1 MKEKVMNKFKS
12 VLHVLVLL
20 VVLFGSA
27 GSFQHAFAQTET
39 PAIVERDLTFWDA
52 TYTGYVDVNRYERWP
67 LELSQTENFSVTAAP
82 TAGGL
87 TTLVIL
93 KDQNDVEITRGT
105 GTLVTSQPAGNY
117 FIYIQPETG
126 GGFYTLTIR
135 RVDVTPTEPSSTV
148 TATPSNLR
156 VGETATVSVSL
167 DNIPEGGYTS
177 AEFVCS
183 YDAAMIEVGDIV
195 ITDLFG
201 LDSASAIN
209 GPANGSFIVAIA
221 GSNGNRATQDG
232 VAFTFSAT
240 ALQAGTTTI
249 TCVVRVSQGDNVL
262 TEIPSTSATLTIT
275 DVVPEGTL
283 TGQVIAGKTVTVNL
297 YDSTDALVASTTAD
311 EQGLF
316 TITASAGTY
325 TVGASALGFL
335 AAEGPATIAADETS
349 TKATVTLLAGDIDGN
364 NVIDQFDAMT
374 IGMSYNGSSP
384 EAADLNDDGNINVL
398 DLELL
403 AANYRA
409 TGPIDWP

>member
-1 MKEKVMNKFKS
+1 MNKFKNLFQAL
-12 VLHVLVLL
+12 VVLVM
-20 VVLFGSA
+20 LFGSA
-27 GSFQHAFAQTET
+27 GNFQHAFAQTEAA
-39 PAIVERDLTFWDA
+39 AIVDRDLTFWDA

-126 GGFYTLTIR
+126 GGFYNLTIR
-135 RVDVTPTEPSSTV
+135 RVEVSTEPSSTV
-148 TATPSNLR
+148 TITPSSLQ

-167 DNIPEGGYTS
+167 DNIPEGGYAS

-183 YDAAMIEVGDIV
+183 YDTAMIEVGNIV
-195 ITDLFG
+195 ITELFG
-201 LDSASAIN
+201 LDPASAIN

-232 VAFTFSAT
+232 VAFTFTAT

-262 TEIPSTSATLTIT
+262 TELPSTSATLTIT

-311 EQGLF
+311 EDGTF
-316 TITASAGTY
+316 TITAPAGTY
-325 TVGASALGFL
+325 AVGASAPGFL
-335 AAEGPATIAADETS
+335 AAEGPATIVANETS

-364 NVIDQFDAMT
+364 DVVDQLDAMT
-374 IGMSYNGSSP
+374 IGMNYNGSSP
-384 EAADLNDDGNINVL
+384 DAADLNGDGTINVL